1 MSKVEYD
8 VNDRVET
15 NVSNIFVEETET
27 FWGLYIYDMQDVRY
41 VYTVRK
47 DKYPEIRKKVSKLDS
62 PRDLIGKYEFRCTI
76 KEVLSKSMRDYEV
89 KFPYLKK
96 LEE

>member
-1 MSKVEYD
+1 MSRVEYD

-15 NVSNIFVEETET
+15 NVSNVFVEEAET
-27 FWGLYIYDMQDVRY
+27 FWGLYIYDMNDIRY
-41 VYTVRK
+41 VYSVRK
-47 DKYPEIRKKVSKLDS
+47 DKYPEIRQLVSKLDS

-76 KEVLSKSMRDYEV
+76 KKPLSKAMGDYEV